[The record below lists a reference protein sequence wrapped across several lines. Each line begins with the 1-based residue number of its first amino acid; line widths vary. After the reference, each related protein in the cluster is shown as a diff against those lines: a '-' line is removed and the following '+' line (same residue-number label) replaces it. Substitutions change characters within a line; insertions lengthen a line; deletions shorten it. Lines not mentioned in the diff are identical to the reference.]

1 MVNAE
6 KSLKRDR
13 TRLRRGQNPQQIDF
27 KRMRKVRNVGRKYW
41 LLRKKPESASE
52 MHEEGKKGTKKEKP
66 KKKEPELE
74 VIDAELEEIYSIDDD
89 EDLEDEPVKDDENP
103 E

>member
-1 MVNAE
+1 MVNTE

-27 KRMRKVRNVGRKYW
+27 KRMRKARDVGRRYW
-41 LLRKKPESASE
+41 VLKKKPESDF
-52 MHEEGKKGTKKEKP
+52 EERIEVKKDTKKEKP

-74 VIDAELEEIYSIDDD
+74 VIDEEPEEISSDDD
-89 EDLEDEPVKDDENP
+89 AEDVEDDENS

>member
-1 MVNAE
+1 MASTE
-6 KSLKRDR
+6 KTLKRDR

-27 KRMRKVRNVGRKYW
+27 KKMRKVRNVGRKYW
-41 LLRKKPESASE
+41 LLKKKAESVSE
-52 MHEEGKKGTKKEKP
+52 KQTESKKDTKKAKD

-89 EDLEDEPVKDDENP
+89 EDIDDETAEDDETP

>member
-1 MVNAE
+1 MVNTE
-6 KSLKRDR
+6 KTLKRDR

-27 KRMRKVRNVGRKYW
+27 KRMRKARNVGTKYW
-41 LLRKKPESASE
+41 RLKTKPESDYE
-52 MHEEGKKGTKKEKP
+52 KQVEGKKATKKEKA

-74 VIDAELEEIYSIDDD
+74 VIDEELEEIYSIDDD
-89 EDLEDEPVKDDENP
+89 VEDDEDTK